1 LLAGCI
7 GPPQAWDR
15 AAVSHRLQERTGFP
29 VVGAHPPD
37 HIATPPELQPGQK
50 LGEEGAVL
58 VALWNNAAFQEL
70 LTELEI
76 TRADL
81 VQAGLLPN
89 REVAYFFHV
98 PDKPFKYAIDLPLE
112 ALWLRPIRL
121 NIAGRENARAGER
134 LVQAALDLI

>member
-1 LLAGCI
+1 MRAVGAGGTDHGWEIARMGLRPGWNQRWPQGPIRGGWFGIGVLIAGLLAGCV
-7 GPPQAWDR
+7 GPPEAWDR

-81 VQAGLLPN
+81 VQAGLLP
-89 REVAYFFHV
+89 
-98 PDKPFKYAIDLPLE
+98 
-112 ALWLRPIRL
+112 
-121 NIAGRENARAGER
+121 
-134 LVQAALDLI
+134 